1 MVAVKVGYSFCLFNV
16 FGLRNANLERTG
28 VQVKVNGCLY
38 NLFKGIQFEDSRII
52 DEIIDLYHKHEFK
65 IDDYMV

>member
-16 FGLRNANLERTG
+16 FELRGANLERTG

-38 NLFKGIQFEDSRII
+38 NLFKGIEFKDSRII
-52 DEIIDLYHKHEFK
+52 DGIIDLYHKHEFK

>member
-16 FGLRNANLERTG
+16 FELRNANLERTG

-38 NLFKGIQFEDSRII
+38 NLFKGIGTTSRKRT
-52 DEIIDLYHKHEFK
+52 HK
-65 IDDYMV
+65 IDKF

>member
-16 FGLRNANLERTG
+16 FELRANLERTG

-38 NLFKGIQFEDSRII
+38 NLFKGIDVSI
-52 DEIIDLYHKHEFK
+52 
-65 IDDYMV
+65 

>member
-16 FGLRNANLERTG
+16 FELRNANLERTG

-38 NLFKGIQFEDSRII
+38 NLFKG
-52 DEIIDLYHKHEFK
+52 
-65 IDDYMV
+65 MVLCQEKGLIK

>member
-1 MVAVKVGYSFCLFNV
+1 MMKCSRLNTMETFKNGPRPQVG
-16 FGLRNANLERTG
+16 
-28 VQVKVNGCLY
+28 
-38 NLFKGIQFEDSRII
+38 II